1 MATLFI
7 GNAFSL
13 NMLSRDGEAR
23 SPMPLDGRFVGQTI
37 QDYADAE
44 GWEVRSVVGH
54 ASTAAIFSDMLGD
67 DIPFNRESVK
77 LGDEDALLV
86 GQYSGPR
93 LEEGATQLPDG
104 AKIEWWLI

>member
-13 NMLSRDGEAR
+13 NMLNRDGKAR
-23 SPMPLDGRFVGQTI
+23 SPVPVDGHIVGQTI
-37 QDYADAE
+37 QELADAPD
-44 GWEVRSVVGH
+44 WEVRSVVGH
-54 ASTAAIFSDMLGD
+54 ESTAAIFSDLLGE

-77 LGDEDALLV
+77 LGDDDALLV

-93 LEEGATQLPDG
+93 LEEGATQLPEG

>member
-1 MATLFI
+1 MPTLFI

-13 NMLSRDGEAR
+13 NMLSRDGKAR
-23 SPMPLDGRFVGQTI
+23 SPMPVDSRLVGDTI
-37 QDYADAE
+37 QYHADSE

-54 ASTAAIFSDMLGD
+54 PSTAAIFSDLLGE

-77 LGDEDALLV
+77 LGDDDALLV

-93 LEEGATQLPDG
+93 LEEGATQLPEG